1 MNAIPGKEINMD
13 ETNPSV
19 PGASEVIEAGANTP
33 ELSLEQDADISDDL
47 GDIGGLEAAAEELTP
62 KQVQELKKK
71 LKIKVDGEEFEEELD
86 FNDEEGL
93 KRHIQ
98 KAKAF
103 DKRAKEFSKY
113 KADVDSLLSML
124 QSDPEAL
131 LEKMGINVDDLS
143 ERRLSKRIEEMQKSP
158 EQIEAEKMRKRLEEY
173 EAKEKELQAR
183 AEAAEFERMKDEHA
197 RQIEAEITEAMEV
210 STIPPKNDPEVYQQI
225 GQLMAIAMS
234 RGIENVTPKMVIPYV
249 EKAYER
255 RIASIIQRLDDA
267 GLEKLLSKERLD
279 QYRKNKVAARKPV
292 PQTPKA
298 VDTGSKTKA
307 EDKPKQQ
314 GFRLNSLLSPRK

>member
-113 KADVDSLLSML
+113 KADVD
-124 QSDPEAL
+124 
-131 LEKMGINVDDLS
+131 
-143 ERRLSKRIEEMQKSP
+143 
-158 EQIEAEKMRKRLEEY
+158 
-173 EAKEKELQAR
+173 
-183 AEAAEFERMKDEHA
+183 F
-197 RQIEAEITEAMEV
+197 
-210 STIPPKNDPEVYQQI
+210 
-225 GQLMAIAMS
+225 
-234 RGIENVTPKMVIPYV
+234 
-249 EKAYER
+249 
-255 RIASIIQRLDDA
+255 
-267 GLEKLLSKERLD
+267 
-279 QYRKNKVAARKPV
+279 
-292 PQTPKA
+292 
-298 VDTGSKTKA
+298 
-307 EDKPKQQ
+307 
-314 GFRLNSLLSPRK
+314 

>member
-1 MNAIPGKEINMD
+1 MD

-113 KADVDSLLSML
+113 KADVDSLLTML

-131 LEKMGINVDDLS
+131 LEKM
-143 ERRLSKRIEEMQKSP
+143 
-158 EQIEAEKMRKRLEEY
+158 
-173 EAKEKELQAR
+173 
-183 AEAAEFERMKDEHA
+183 
-197 RQIEAEITEAMEV
+197 
-210 STIPPKNDPEVYQQI
+210 
-225 GQLMAIAMS
+225 
-234 RGIENVTPKMVIPYV
+234 
-249 EKAYER
+249 
-255 RIASIIQRLDDA
+255 SI
-267 GLEKLLSKERLD
+267 S
-279 QYRKNKVAARKPV
+279 
-292 PQTPKA
+292 
-298 VDTGSKTKA
+298 
-307 EDKPKQQ
+307 
-314 GFRLNSLLSPRK
+314 